1 MPPEV
6 SVYGHLPHDLVV
18 GKWDGL
24 KTVSRV
30 LASSVLN
37 VTNFCFLKLVVFINN
52 KEQTNN

>member
-6 SVYGHLPHDLVV
+6 SVYGPLPHDLVV

-37 VTNFCFLKLVVFINN
+37 ATKSLFLRLL
-52 KEQTNN
+52 